1 MSLSSSYTS
10 LSVCVCVCVSVE
22 LKVILILSAMPASAG
37 CAGTSAAFNWGINSI
52 LAEFQRLKDHQGF
65 PKGDQIDCPIF
76 TQDKWNYIQALNDA
90 TDGITMPI
98 YTRYLSHLTW
108 IWLR

>member
-1 MSLSSSYTS
+1 
-10 LSVCVCVCVSVE
+10 
-22 LKVILILSAMPASAG
+22 MPASAG

-65 PKGDQIDCPIF
+65 PNGDQIDCPIF

-98 YTRYLSHLTW
+98 HKIPISPDMDMAEMRDNVGRYR
-108 IWLR
+108 IQ